1 MKSYDIVFL
10 SDLLHLVWKFQCSLY
25 CFKWHYL
32 FTKSMSKFA
41 CDYYTNLGIFPL
53 KNNNGVKIIKNW
65 KTLDTKGRLRPQNSF
80 FSLTH

>member
-1 MKSYDIVFL
+1 
-10 SDLLHLVWKFQCSLY
+10 
-25 CFKWHYL
+25 
-32 FTKSMSKFA
+32 MSKFA

-65 KTLDTKGRLRPQNSF
+65 ETLDIKGRLRPQNSF